1 MGGVLGPLPGVVG
14 SLMATEAIKMIAGI
28 GESLINRLMLIDA
41 KSMTTNFITLGKPV
55 PNNT

>member
-1 MGGVLGPLPGVVG
+1 
-14 SLMATEAIKMIAGI
+14 MATEAIKMIAGI